1 MFDAGFWELTLI
13 FVLALLVV
21 GPERLP
27 GLARKAGYW
36 VGKIRRFVT
45 NVRSDIEQ
53 ELRTEDLE
61 KMLNQQ
67 KDEIQDLKNI
77 LGNAKAETEQSF
89 KEAEE
94 LIESKPPVDALPSD
108 KNTSESNQLNG

>member
-36 VGKIRRFVT
+36 VGRVRRFVT
-45 NVRSDIEQ
+45 VVRSDIER

-61 KMLNQQ
+61 KMLNEQ
-67 KDEIQDLKNI
+67 KHEIQDLKNI
-77 LGNAKAETEQSF
+77 LHDTKSETEQSF
-89 KEAEE
+89 REAEE
-94 LIESKPPVDALPSD
+94 LLEAKPSGDELPAA
-108 KNTSESNQLNG
+108 KNTADSNRLND